1 MKPTLFL
8 LTLSWF
14 STPCGFG
21 TLLDL
26 SIVQQLNSNQMKS
39 LSQQYEQ
46 AKKKAYTLMQKGNI
60 SAYVKALA
68 EMNSYKNKM
77 TLIIAN

>member
-1 MKPTLFL
+1 
-8 LTLSWF
+8 
-14 STPCGFG
+14 
-21 TLLDL
+21 
-26 SIVQQLNSNQMKS
+26 MKS